1 MAEPLLVTSG
11 LSRGFGA
18 LKACD
23 GVDLDIGVGEVHALI
38 GPNGAGKSTFVK
50 LVSGEIAPDTGSIHL
65 LGKPIEALPMTAR
78 AGLGMA
84 RSFQVSALAPSMS
97 GLEHVVLALLPHQG
111 GVFHFFRPVA
121 RDADLKTRAEKI
133 LTRVGMLD
141 RGNIPVAGLSHG
153 ERRQLEIAIALALE
167 PRVLLLDEPMAGM
180 GPEGSARLAA
190 LLNEVRGDMGIL
202 LIEHDMD
209 TVFALAD
216 RISVMV
222 GGRIVASGDAE
233 AIRSDETVQTA
244 YLGETP

>member
-1 MAEPLLVTSG
+1 MAEPLLVTSK

-18 LKACD
+18 LMACD
-23 GVDLDIGVGEVHALI
+23 GVDLDIRAGEIHALI

-50 LVSGEIAPDTGSIHL
+50 LVSGEIAPDSGSIHL
-65 LGKPIEALPMTAR
+65 LGKPVDALPMTAR
-78 AGLGMA
+78 AGMGMA
-84 RSFQVSALAPSMS
+84 RSFQVSALAPSMN
-97 GLEHVVLALLPHQG
+97 GLDHVVLALLPHTG

-121 RDADLKTRAEKI
+121 RVRDLKDRAEKI
-133 LTRVGMLD
+133 LATVGMLD
-141 RGNIPVAGLSHG
+141 RAAIPVAGLSHG

-180 GPEGSARLAA
+180 GAEGSARLAA
-190 LLNEVRGDMGIL
+190 LLNELRGDMGIL

-222 GGRIVASGDAE
+222 GGQIVASGNAE
-233 AIRSDETVQTA
+233 AIRSDNTVQTA